1 MRIDYFKNIRHIPH
15 FYMIRSVESR
25 ILSDYIEKAEGPFL
39 DLGCGNGTFG
49 KALELYNIYGIDIKA
64 EAIAGIKDNGYYTK
78 VLIATASEI
87 PFPEGFFMTIFANC
101 ALEHMDKIDQVISEV
116 RRVLKRDGKF
126 IFTVPTRQF
135 LYVIEKDKVIKGFG
149 LNSKESIARYNEIHH
164 HVNILDY
171 EEWKKKIENRGF
183 KILKYGY
190 YLPGSIGGFVGRMD
204 MLYTLEAPGSKET
217 LQKIEKRYKSIRGL
231 PFRMYF
237 NRYIKN
243 LYNGSKGTH
252 LIIKAAKV

>member
-1 MRIDYFKNIRHIPH
+1 
-15 FYMIRSVESR
+15 MIRSVESR

-49 KALELYNIYGIDIKA
+49 RSLALKDVYGLDIDEKVIKNTSN
-64 EAIAGIKDNGYYTK
+64 NGYYKK
-78 VLIATASEI
+78 VLPAAASDN
-87 PFPEGFFMTIFANC
+87 PFPDSFFGTVFANC